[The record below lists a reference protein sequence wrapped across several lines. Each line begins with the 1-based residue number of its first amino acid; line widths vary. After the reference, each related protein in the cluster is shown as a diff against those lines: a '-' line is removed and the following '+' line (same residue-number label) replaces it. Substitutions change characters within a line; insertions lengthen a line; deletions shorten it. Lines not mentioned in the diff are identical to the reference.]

1 LSSPRNEGALQDPV
15 EEIRE
20 EGGKAIHVVRGV
32 GREDDVRHL
41 AETPVREFGHFDARV
56 DDAGISIFGQV
67 WDVPM
72 ADWRGMFKTI

>member
-41 AETPVREFGHFDARV
+41 AETPVREFDHFD
-56 DDAGISIFGQV
+56 
-67 WDVPM
+67 
-72 ADWRGMFKTI
+72 T